1 MTGIFCKKIFC
12 RRRLRSFILPE
23 MEREEQERETL
34 DATFIILILLLIL
47 LLWQQKRKRTLA
59 ICHHQNKKKKTKENQ
74 LTMETLAKQFIG
86 KECII
91 YTVTD
96 TSAAIQGT
104 LKEVTDG
111 GLILENK
118 EGLQAINLEYITRI
132 REYPRNSKGKK
143 KAIVI

>member
-1 MTGIFCKKIFC
+1 MK
-12 RRRLRSFILPE
+12 
-23 MEREEQERETL
+23 REEQEREAL

>member
-34 DATFIILILLLIL
+34 NATFIILILLLIL

-91 YTVTD
+91 YTLASNDSYIGIIKNV
-96 TSAAIQGT
+96 A
-104 LKEVTDG
+104 DG
-111 GLILENK
+111 GMIIDNSGNIE
-118 EGLQAINLEYITRI
+118 AVNLEFVTRI

-143 KAIVI
+143 KAIIM

>member
-1 MTGIFCKKIFC
+1 
-12 RRRLRSFILPE
+12 
-23 MEREEQERETL
+23 
-34 DATFIILILLLIL
+34 
-47 LLWQQKRKRTLA
+47 
-59 ICHHQNKKKKTKENQ
+59 
-74 LTMETLAKQFIG
+74 METLAKHFIG

>member
-1 MTGIFCKKIFC
+1 
-12 RRRLRSFILPE
+12 
-23 MEREEQERETL
+23 MEREEQEREAL

>member
-1 MTGIFCKKIFC
+1 MG
-12 RRRLRSFILPE
+12 
-23 MEREEQERETL
+23 REEQEREAL

-47 LLWQQKRKRTLA
+47 LLWQQKRKCTLA